1 MRAHVLRF
9 GCLIAAAWL
18 LSACAED
25 TPEIYI
31 LQNASTDDD
40 CEPSTAADVFV
51 SRGTLDLFV
60 TNQYVMFPLARNSM
74 VPSEDVSFGAAGGAA
89 GGGLEGNEWEA
100 NTVTLR
106 RARVEFDA
114 PAALGV
120 PLPSDFEIPISGSIN
135 PADEAAVGLQVVTP
149 SIGNALAASPLLQAS
164 SSSVTMLVRIKFFG
178 VTGAGRE
185 VDSNEFVFP
194 IELCFGCLLDVPPE
208 AIDPAFPT
216 PNCRVFDE
224 FDSNTVTDQCFIG
237 QDQPVDCRLI
247 CPLVSDEDPTGICQP
262 L

>member
-1 MRAHVLRF
+1 MRAHLIRV
-9 GCLIAAAWL
+9 GCLIATAWL
-18 LSACAED
+18 LSACAEN

-40 CEPSTAADVFV
+40 CEPSTTSDAFV

-74 VPSEDVSFGAAGGAA
+74 VPSEGVSFGGAGGA
-89 GGGLEGNEWEA
+89 GGGLAGTDWEA

-106 RARVEFDA
+106 RARVEFNA
-114 PAALGV
+114 PDALGV

-135 PADEAAVGLQVVTP
+135 PEDEAAVGLQVVTP

-194 IELCFGCLLDVPPE
+194 IELCVGCLLDVPPE
-208 AIDPAFPT
+208 AVDPAFPS
-216 PNCRVFDE
+216 PNCRIADG
-224 FDSNTVTDQCFIG
+224 FDSTTVSDSCFIG

-247 CPLVSDEDPTGICQP
+247 CPLVSDDDPTGICQP